1 MLKAFVGSPGD
12 LSFKDGLVLKHL
24 SKHWLVLKI
33 KWGGVAANSAKD
45 FLWNS
50 SADYKGIL
58 PLINYFSCTEFFL
71 ICAQSKISLW

>member
-33 KWGGVAANSAKD
+33 KWGGVGWQQTLPRISCGIPLLTIRES
-45 FLWNS
+45 FL
-50 SADYKGIL
+50 
-58 PLINYFSCTEFFL
+58 
-71 ICAQSKISLW
+71 